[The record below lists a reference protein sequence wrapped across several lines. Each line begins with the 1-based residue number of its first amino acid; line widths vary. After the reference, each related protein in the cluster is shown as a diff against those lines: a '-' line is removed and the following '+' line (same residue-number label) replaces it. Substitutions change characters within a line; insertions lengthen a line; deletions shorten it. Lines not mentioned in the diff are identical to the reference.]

1 MQGDN
6 RTIIQEFVDEVWNKR
21 HVDAVDA
28 HFTSD
33 AAIRNPS
40 APAVTDVGS
49 LKAFIAAHL
58 AAFPDLRCV
67 LEDCFAA
74 EEKVATRWTMHGT
87 QKGPFLGAAPTER
100 PVTITGLTHYRLH
113 SGKIAA
119 YWTHWDSA
127 GVLAQLGESAPP
139 KVRVGA

>member
-6 RTIIQEFVDEVWNKR
+6 RTIIQEFVDVVWNKR
-21 HVDAVDA
+21 HVDAVDT
-28 HFTSD
+28 HFTID
-33 AAIRNPS
+33 AAIHDPS
-40 APAVTDVGS
+40 APAVRDVEG
-49 LKAFIAAHL
+49 LKAFIAAQL
-58 AAFPDLRCV
+58 AALLDLRCV

-87 QKGPFLGAAPTER
+87 HKAPFLGVAPTER

-113 SGKIAA
+113 SGKIVE

-127 GVLAQLGESAPP
+127 GLLEQLGESTPP
-139 KVRVGA
+139 NARVGA